1 MPPMGP
7 DVPPGEST
15 PNCAPC
21 VRRVAAS
28 HSGVAPARR
37 KVKPRHVALA
47 VLVALI
53 WGSNFVVIKLGL
65 GRYPPLL
72 FSALRF
78 ACAALVLPAFSRPR
92 VGWIRLALLGL
103 LLFACQFGCLFLGMA
118 HGMPPGLASVTAQ
131 TQVFLTGLFAAA
143 FLGERPSGRQVFGTV
158 VAFTGLA
165 LIGSTV
171 GGDMTWTGLLFTLG
185 AATSWAAG
193 NILLKQV
200 GQVDMLALVVW
211 MSLIPPVPLFLMS
224 LAVDGPAAVFG
235 ALLHPTFVGIL
246 AIVFNGLLATVVG
259 FGIWAHLLRRYP
271 AATVAP
277 FALLVPAVG
286 MASAT
291 VVFGER
297 LGPARLAGALLI
309 VAGLA
314 VLVLRR
320 PRTLVSVPL
329 ADA

>member
-1 MPPMGP
+1 L
-7 DVPPGEST
+7 
-15 PNCAPC
+15 
-21 VRRVAAS
+21 
-28 HSGVAPARR
+28 
-37 KVKPRHVALA
+37 KPRHVALA
-47 VLVALI
+47 VLAALI

-78 ACAALVLPAFSRPR
+78 ACAALVLPAFPRPR
-92 VGWIRLALLGL
+92 VGWARLILLGL
-103 LLFACQFGCLFLGMA
+103 VLFACQFGCLFLGMA

-131 TQVFLTGLFAAA
+131 TQAFLTGLFAAA
-143 FLGERPSGRQVFGTV
+143 FLGERPTGRQVLGTA

-171 GGDMTWTGLLFTLG
+171 GGDMTWAGLLFTLG
-185 AATSWAAG
+185 AATSWATG
-193 NILLKQV
+193 NILLKQL

-211 MSLIPPVPLFLMS
+211 MALIPPLPLLLLS
-224 LAVDGPAAVFG
+224 LAVDGPARVAG
-235 ALLHPTFVGIL
+235 ALFHPTWVGIL
-246 AIVFNGLLATVVG
+246 AVLFNGILATVVG

-277 FALLVPAVG
+277 FSLLVPTVG
-286 MASAT
+286 MASAAI
-291 VVFGER
+291 VFGER
-297 LGPARLAGALLI
+297 LGPARLAGTLLI

-314 VLVLRR
+314 VLVLFR
-320 PRTLVSVPL
+320 PRALVSVPL

>member
-1 MPPMGP
+1 L
-7 DVPPGEST
+7 
-15 PNCAPC
+15 
-21 VRRVAAS
+21 
-28 HSGVAPARR
+28 
-37 KVKPRHVALA
+37 KPRHVALA
-47 VLVALI
+47 VFAALI

-65 GRYPPLL
+65 GHYPPLL

-78 ACAALVLPAFSRPR
+78 ACAALVLPAFPRPR
-92 VGWIRLALLGL
+92 VGWGRLAVLGL
-103 LLFACQFGCLFLGMA
+103 VLFACQFGCLFLGMA

-131 TQVFLTGLFAAA
+131 TQAFLTGLFAAA
-143 FLGERPSGRQVFGTV
+143 FLGERPSGRQVLGTA

-185 AATSWAAG
+185 ASTSWATG
-193 NILLKQV
+193 NILLKQL
-200 GQVDMLALVVW
+200 GQVDMLALMVW
-211 MSLIPPVPLFLMS
+211 MSLFPPVPLFLMS
-224 LAVDGPAAVFG
+224 LAVDGPAQVVG
-235 ALLHPTFVGIL
+235 ALLHPTLVGI
-246 AIVFNGLLATVVG
+246 AAVVFNGLLATVVG
-259 FGIWAHLLRRYP
+259 FGIWGHLLRRYP

-277 FALLVPAVG
+277 FALLVPTVG
-286 MASAT
+286 MASAAL
-291 VVFGER
+291 VFGER